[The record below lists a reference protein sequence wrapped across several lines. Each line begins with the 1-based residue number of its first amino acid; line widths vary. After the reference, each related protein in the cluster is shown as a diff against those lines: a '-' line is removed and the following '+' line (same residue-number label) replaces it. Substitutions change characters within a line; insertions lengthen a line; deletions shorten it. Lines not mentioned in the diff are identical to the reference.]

1 MMDSPVAVNED
12 DFVPEPMTDQR
23 PTDDIAPLVPRL
35 PADADPTADRRVPRA
50 DGGLAA
56 PATGAP
62 LVPDVS

>member
-1 MMDSPVAVNED
+1 MIDSAVAVGED
-12 DFVPEPMTDQR
+12 DPVPEPMTDQR

-56 PATGAP
+56 PATEAP